1 MNEEFS
7 SISNAFRRHPVRI
20 SAIIAA
26 ILTDSDWVLS
36 LFFLVQPGTC
46 WNNTSADLGHFLTND
61 FQFFISQSSYHSTML
76 VHQDLFQ
83 GGKDQPVPRFF
94 SRCVARKYVYKFT
107 SKLLENIFSDCP
119 RFVDLIRRWEQ
130 TVFKILWYWYLYICF
145 FFKFDFLQK
154 FCWCSDA
161 WLSLSLPASM
171 RSTLYD
177 LRYRHHSKIN
187 H

>member
-145 FFKFDFLQK
+145 FFFQVWFSTKILLVF
-154 FCWCSDA
+154 WCLA
-161 WLSLSLPASM
+161 FSLPAGVHAFDAI
-171 RSTLYD
+171 RSEIQT
-177 LRYRHHSKIN
+177 S
-187 H
+187 